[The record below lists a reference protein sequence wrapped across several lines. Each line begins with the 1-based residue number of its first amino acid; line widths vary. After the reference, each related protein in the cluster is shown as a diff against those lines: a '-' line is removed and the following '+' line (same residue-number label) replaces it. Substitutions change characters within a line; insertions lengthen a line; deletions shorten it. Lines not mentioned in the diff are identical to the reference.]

1 VRFEF
6 EVEIQRPVHDVFA
19 YVTDVGNLPEWQR
32 ATSEAAWEGGE
43 GPGTGARVRH
53 KTTFLGRTVDMEL
66 EVTAYEPDRR
76 FDLRT
81 LKGSISFTVRH
92 SFQPSNGGTKIH
104 FVGEGEPGGLFR
116 LAGSAV
122 ARRAER
128 ESRADFE
135 RLKTV
140 LESGRDEEN
149 L

>member
-6 EVEIQRPVHDVFA
+6 EVEIERPVRDVFA

-43 GPGTGARVRH
+43 GPGAGARVRQ
-53 KTTFLGRTVDMEL
+53 KTRFLGRTLEVEL

-81 LKGSISFTVRH
+81 LSGPISFTVQH
-92 SFQPSNGGTKIH
+92 AFQPSNGGTRIQ
-104 FVGEGEPGGLFR
+104 FVGEGEPGGFFR
-116 LAGSAV
+116 LAESVV

-135 RLKTV
+135 RLKAV
-140 LESGRDEEN
+140 LES